1 MGAPT
6 VATQAAAILDAHP
19 GLQMVSFDFFDTLVT
34 RRVAQPTHVFAEMER
49 DLTSVDSRWRG
60 FARLRVEAER
70 RARSRAAIDD
80 PVRDVTLDEIWCE
93 LARMHGPGQ
102 SLGFADRRRL
112 ALVERAHE
120 VAAARPVGFG
130 VALAAEAR
138 RRGLRTVVI
147 SDNYMPAEH
156 LVDMARAAGLDWVT
170 TDCLWVSCEHGGMKH
185 NGVLFDVLLDQ
196 TGVSASHVLHVGD
209 DPHADGSMPAE
220 RGFTVHVDG
229 SMRISHRVPE
239 NTSPAVLPLSRIEA
253 HLRDSGERDAAVTL
267 GSGAIAVVVASQV
280 ESARSEAAARGV
292 VRVHFAARDG
302 HIAHRL
308 WSDRRA
314 VDASMPPASY
324 TSFSRSVVWRAG
336 LERIDADN
344 VHRFVGDDEMLDAE
358 RLGRRVGCEL
368 TNAPTGEFD
377 AVVAREVLIANA
389 DRIVAAARA
398 LRARFVAHLRSRGM
412 FEPGRHLV
420 VDLGWTASTVADL
433 ADLVAEESG
442 GEATVEGL
450 FTGLYW
456 DATPN
461 RTRLGMRGVAMD
473 EFAPLDDN
481 LRLLGIVKFMEALVT
496 APHGSVVDF
505 TDDGEPIGA
514 ETAPER
520 RAWDGVVGRLGEAAL
535 DSARAIL
542 DGTHPA
548 GVTAADLDGNSVWA
562 AIMQAGHTPR
572 PDEVSM
578 LASIHHV
585 TDIDHEGDGRPMIA
599 AVPARRTH
607 LTDTELSRIHD
618 SLIRRH
624 WLRGSLASWRARP
637 DCGWMVDEIERL
649 WPHTHPVWVHD
660 GVPR

>member
-1 MGAPT
+1 MGASRVT
-6 VATQAAAILDAHP
+6 IQAAAILDAHP
-19 GLQMVSFDFFDTLVT
+19 DAEMVTFDFFDTLVT

-49 DLTSVDSRWRG
+49 DLIRVDSRWRG
-60 FARLRVEAER
+60 FARMRVEAER
-70 RARSRAAIDD
+70 RARARAAADD
-80 PVRDVTLDEIWCE
+80 PLRDVTLDEIWCE

-102 SLGFADRRRL
+102 TLGFADRQRL
-112 ALVERAHE
+112 ALLERAHE
-120 VAAARPVGFG
+120 VAAARPVAHGA
-130 VALAAEAR
+130 ALAEEAR

-147 SDNYMPAEH
+147 SDNYMPAAH
-156 LVDMARAAGLDWVT
+156 LVDMARAVGLDWVT
-170 TDCLWVSCEHGGMKH
+170 HDSVWVSCEHRGMKH
-185 NGVLFDVLLDQ
+185 NGVLFDVVLEE
-196 TGVSASHVLHVGD
+196 TGVPASRVLHIGD
-209 DPHADGSMPAE
+209 DPHADGSVPFE
-220 RGFTVHVDG
+220 RGIAVHIDG
-229 SMRISHRVPE
+229 SMRLSHRVPE

-253 HLRDSGERDAAVTL
+253 HLRDSGERDAAVVL
-267 GSGAIAVVVASQV
+267 GTGAMAIVVASQV
-280 ESARSEAAARGV
+280 ESARAEAAARGA

-308 WSDRRA
+308 WSDRRV

-336 LERIDADN
+336 LDRIDADN
-344 VHRFVGDDEMLDAE
+344 VHRFVGDDETLDAE
-358 RLGRRVGCEL
+358 RLGRRVGCEV
-368 TNAPTGEFD
+368 TNAPSGEFG
-377 AVVAREVLIANA
+377 AQVARDVLIANA
-389 DRIVAAARA
+389 DKIVDAARA
-398 LRARFVAHLRSRGM
+398 LRARFVTHLRSRGM

-433 ADLVAEESG
+433 ADLVADESG
-442 GEATVEGL
+442 GEAQVEGL

-505 TDDGEPIGA
+505 TDAGEPIGA
-514 ETAPER
+514 ETGPER
-520 RAWDGVVGRLGEAAL
+520 RAWDAVVGRVAAAAL

-548 GVTAADLDGNSVWA
+548 GVATADLDGNTVWA

-572 PDEVSM
+572 SDEVAL

-599 AVPARRTH
+599 PVPVRRTH

-624 WLRGSLASWRARP
+624 WMRGTLASWRERP
-637 DCGWMVDEIERL
+637 DCGWMVDEIERI
-649 WPHTHPVWVHD
+649 WPHTHPVWVHS